1 MSNALS
7 SQFNQPSVFAVFASL
22 GIHLLVFSGLQA
34 ATREAPSS
42 TTPAS
47 IDVVELSADDIG
59 RLPGVVQQQ
68 LPTNNSG
75 NNATQ
80 SFALFPPLPGQALP
94 GLPGQVGP
102 LPSPGLN
109 PNSQQE
115 FYSSNFGAPYLDTF
129 LNTLPP
135 PPPGGGWFSGS
146 SVPILP
152 NPVIV
157 PGSSAPLPAPPSLSQ
172 EAPASG
178 NKPPAP
184 TTQAPQAPQTAVDPR
199 NVTPDPQNSIIEI
212 PQDQTTIALQP
223 SSPSSSSAQP
233 APDPSETLLPSAVS
247 EIQALQ
253 EQYRDRYAY
262 NPAGTSVEEAQALL
276 TDLLVEMRSATGQ
289 GDLQPEAGIQVK
301 LAFPDP
307 VCPRNASGIAIVALV
322 DAQGYLIESRLIRSS
337 GYEVL
342 DQQALDNV
350 NQRSFS
356 GQANGRYMLYQY
368 LLSFSDL
375 DGVCFTDNA
384 RLQPDPE
391 VVSKATPPA

>member
-1 MSNALS
+1 MSNALV
-7 SQFNQPSVFAVFASL
+7 SQLNQPSVFAVLASL

-34 ATREAPSS
+34 ATREPPSS
-42 TTPAS
+42 KTPAS
-47 IDVVELSADDIG
+47 VDVVQLSADDLE
-59 RLPGVVQQQ
+59 RLPNVVQQQ
-68 LPTNNSG
+68 LPSNGSS
-75 NNATQ
+75 Q
-80 SFALFPPLPGQALP
+80 SMALFPPLPGQM
-94 GLPGQVGP
+94 GP
-102 LPSPGLN
+102 LPN
-109 PNSQQE
+109 PNFPLKPKTDPLQDPQ
-115 FYSSNFGAPYLDTF
+115 FYSSNFNSPYLDTF

-152 NPVIV
+152 NPVVV
-157 PGSSAPLPAPPSLSQ
+157 PGSNNPLPAPPQLSQ
-172 EAPASG
+172 EAPAVP
-178 NKPPAP
+178 NKTPAQSA
-184 TTQAPQAPQTAVDPR
+184 QAPQASQDPQAPQVSVDPR
-199 NVTPDPQNSIIEI
+199 NLTPDPQNSIIEI
-212 PQDQTTIALQP
+212 PQNQTTIAAQP
-223 SSPSSSSAQP
+223 LSPSPATPQP
-233 APDPSETLLPSAVS
+233 APDPSETLLPSAIS

-289 GDLQPEAGIQVK
+289 ADLQPEAGIQVK

-307 VCPRNASGIAIVALV
+307 ICPRNASGIAIVALV
-322 DAQGYLIESRLIRSS
+322 DGQGYLIQSRLIRSS
-337 GYEVL
+337 GYDVL

-368 LLSFSDL
+368 LLSFADL

-384 RLQPDPE
+384 RTQPD
-391 VVSKATPPA
+391 ADGIPPA